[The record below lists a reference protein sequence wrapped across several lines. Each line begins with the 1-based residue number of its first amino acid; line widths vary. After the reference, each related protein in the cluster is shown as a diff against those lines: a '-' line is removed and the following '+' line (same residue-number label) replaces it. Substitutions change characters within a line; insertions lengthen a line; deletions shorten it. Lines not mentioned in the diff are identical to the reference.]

1 VTPAFDNSAV
11 RGANDSESVIAP
23 PATPPEPSQLSGAEI
38 AGAAV
43 LTSPAQVQGV
53 QDGAPALVAE
63 NAGTGVA
70 TMVPLMK
77 NPQNANKVAG
87 LDVKVLPV
95 GASQAEDKKNLPPPV
110 GGSPTRAADGGIPEW
125 NFSHANGGNHAP
137 TVEAS
142 QFFNVV
148 DLPSLAEAR
157 LRSLDRA
164 HDMMAL
170 HAMRLVESKSDAL
183 SVAIKPA
190 VGTELTLDLR
200 QRAGGV
206 EAQAT
211 LVRGDRE
218 YLSQHWPELQQ
229 RLEQRGIKLSPL
241 GGTADFFSGNASQFR
256 QQPSSQEQ
264 AALQASAF
272 AEFAAAVPAG
282 GATARLAVAHDGWES
297 WA

>member
-1 VTPAFDNSAV
+1 
-11 RGANDSESVIAP
+11 
-23 PATPPEPSQLSGAEI
+23 
-38 AGAAV
+38 
-43 LTSPAQVQGV
+43 
-53 QDGAPALVAE
+53 
-63 NAGTGVA
+63 
-70 TMVPLMK
+70 MVPLMK

-95 GASQAEDKKNLPPPV
+95 GASAAEDKKNLPPSA
-110 GGSPTRAADGGIPEW
+110 GGLPTRAADSRVPDW
-125 NFSHANGGNHAP
+125 NFAHANGGNHAP

-157 LRSLDRA
+157 LRALDRA

-183 SVAIKPA
+183 SVVIKPS
-190 VGTELTLDLR
+190 VGTELSLELR

-206 EAQAT
+206 EAHAT

-218 YLSQHWPELQQ
+218 FLSQHWPELQQ
-229 RLEQRGIKLSPL
+229 RLEQRGIKLSSL
-241 GGTADFFSGNASQFR
+241 GGTSDFFAGNAGQFR
-256 QQPSSQEQ
+256 QQQSSQEQ

-272 AEFAAAVPAG
+272 AEFAAAAPTG
-282 GATARLAVAHDGWES
+282 GATARLAVVHDGWES